1 MLRIEDAFHVGEQ
14 PRRDAMS
21 NGSLT
26 VSVLRDPAA
35 IEPEWRAMAV
45 RAGAS
50 VYQQFGWTAAW
61 AGSMA
66 REQAIEPVILAI
78 RVDGHLALILPLGV
92 ERAGVLR
99 IARYPGGEHA
109 NIRMPLME
117 PDCAAA
123 LSDPVALAEA
133 LRHALTTA
141 PITVDLIDLDA
152 LPLQWN
158 GADVP
163 LAHHPDAKP
172 ARLPLG
178 RLELAVDLATTLGP
192 ERRGRKAKKHRSQVN
207 ALAPVGGY
215 RFRRAESEAEAMA
228 LFAQF
233 RAEKA
238 AWFARMGID
247 DSFAEPG
254 VHDFFHAL
262 IARRW
267 QQGEALLDLYAV
279 EFDGSVRAIFGGG
292 EAGGRLSGYF
302 LSVSDDAWRR
312 ITPGELLLHDLVA
325 HACAAGLKAFDLG
338 RGDDRY
344 KWSWLQTAEPQVRL
358 ILPVTLRGRAGL
370 AMIRIADRLEQ
381 TIRSNER
388 LFRLAKAVRRRI
400 RGQESPAGDQ
410 STD

>member
-1 MLRIEDAFHVGEQ
+1 MLRIEDAFDVGGV

-21 NGSLT
+21 DGPLT
-26 VSVLRDPAA
+26 VSVLRDGAA
-35 IEPEWRAMAV
+35 IEREWRAMAA
-45 RAGAS
+45 RGDAS

-61 AGSMA
+61 AETMA

-78 RVDGHLALILPLGV
+78 RTAGRLAMILPLGV
-92 ERAGVLR
+92 ERIGPLR

-109 NIRMPLME
+109 NIRMPLTD
-117 PDCAAA
+117 PDCRAA
-123 LSDPVALAEA
+123 LEDPVALAKALQDA
-133 LRHALTTA
+133 LRAA
-141 PITVDLIDLDA
+141 PIAVDLIDLDA

-163 LAHHPDAKP
+163 LAYHPEAKP

-178 RLELAVDLATTLGP
+178 RLELAADLATTLGP

-215 RFRRAESEAEAMA
+215 RFRRAESEAEALA

-254 VHDFFHAL
+254 VPAFFHAL

-267 QQGEALLDLYAV
+267 QQGEALLDLYAI
-279 EFDGSVRAIFGGG
+279 EFDGSIRAIFGGG

-312 ITPGELLLHDLVA
+312 ITPGELLLHDLTA
-325 HACAAGLKAFDLG
+325 HACAAGLTAFDLG

-370 AMIRIADRLEQ
+370 ALIRMADRLEQ
-381 TIRSNER
+381 RIRSNER
-388 LFRLAKAVRRRI
+388 LFRFAKALRRRI
-400 RGQESPAGDQ
+400 RGQESPPSDQTGD
-410 STD
+410 